1 MLSVEEFIT
10 LAQREQVERAIVAA
24 EMLTSGEICVHAH
37 HSPLTA
43 EREEDVMDHAAFIF
57 EALDMHRT
65 RDRNGVLIYI
75 VVGDRNMAVLGD
87 VAIDKAVPHGFW
99 DEVYH
104 LLRTRFAAG
113 EQVDGLCEAVTL
125 VGQKLPQFFTLLPG
139 DINELPNTITLGK
152 PTISSSS
159 KP

>member
-24 EMLTSGEICVHAH
+24 EMLTSGEIRVH
-37 HSPLTA
+37 L
-43 EREEDVMDHAAFIF
+43 DHAAFIF

-125 VGQKLPQFFTLLPG
+125 VGQKLQQFFPLLPS
-139 DINELPNTITLGK
+139 DTNELPNTITVGK
-152 PTISSSS
+152 PNISSST

>member
-24 EMLTSGEICVHAH
+24 EMLTSGEIRVHLDQH
-37 HSPLTA
+37 I
-43 EREEDVMDHAAFIF
+43 EEDVMDHAAFIF

-125 VGQKLPQFFTLLPG
+125 VLQEFQYFFPLILSDTVVLA
-139 DINELPNTITLGK
+139 NTC
-152 PTISSSS
+152 
-159 KP
+159 

>member
-24 EMLTSGEICVHAH
+24 EMLTSGEIRVHLDQH
-37 HSPLTA
+37 I
-43 EREEDVMDHAAFIF
+43 EEDVMDHAAFIF

-125 VGQKLPQFFTLLPG
+125 VGQKLQQFFPLLPS
-139 DINELPNTITLGK
+139 DTNELPNTITVGK
-152 PTISSSS
+152 PNISSST

>member
-24 EMLTSGEICVHAH
+24 EMLTSGEIRVHLDQH
-37 HSPLTA
+37 I
-43 EREEDVMDHAAFIF
+43 EEDVMDHAAFIF

-104 LLRTRFAAG
+104 LLSTRFAAG
-113 EQVDGLCEAVTL
+113 EHVDGLCDAVTL
-125 VGQKLPQFFTLLPG
+125 VGQKLQQFFPLLPS
-139 DINELPNTITLGK
+139 DTNELPNTITVGK
-152 PTISSSS
+152 PNISSST